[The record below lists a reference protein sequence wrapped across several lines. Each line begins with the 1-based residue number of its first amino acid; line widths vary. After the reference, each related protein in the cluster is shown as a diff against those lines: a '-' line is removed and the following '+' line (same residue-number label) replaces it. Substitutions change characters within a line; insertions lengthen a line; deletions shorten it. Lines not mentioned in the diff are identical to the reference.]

1 MSSAECHV
9 DENHAISGML
19 GGSDCIATGGE
30 GYSAASKGG
39 REFHRCNRCLAGT
52 TLFNSPEVAL
62 ANELSPEVEL
72 LSLDGV
78 AFFEICNG
86 RVVSWASVERPDA
99 EGSSCLISES
109 AECDE
114 VGGFLGVD
122 AEVGKSSNRGNL
134 VSSASISSKGG
145 GG

>member
-1 MSSAECHV
+1 M
-9 DENHAISGML
+9 
-19 GGSDCIATGGE
+19 
-30 GYSAASKGG
+30 
-39 REFHRCNRCLAGT
+39 
-52 TLFNSPEVAL
+52 

-86 RVVSWASVERPDA
+86 GVVSWASVERPDA
-99 EGSSCLISES
+99 EGPSCLISES

-122 AEVGKSSNRGNL
+122 AEVGESPNRGNL
-134 VSSASISSKGG
+134 VSPASISSKGG

>member
-1 MSSAECHV
+1 MLMKTTRFLACWGV
-9 DENHAISGML
+9 QIALPQGAKAIL
-19 GGSDCIATGGE
+19 LQQR
-30 GYSAASKGG
+30 GG

-86 RVVSWASVERPDA
+86 RVVSWASVERSDA
-99 EGSSCLISES
+99 EGSSCLIGES

-114 VGGFLGVD
+114 VGGFLSVD

>member
-1 MSSAECHV
+1 MSSAGCHV
-9 DENHAISGML
+9 DENHPISGML
-19 GGSDCIATGGE
+19 KGSDCITARE
-30 GYSAASKGG
+30 RKLFCCSKGG
-39 REFHRCNRCLAGT
+39 CEFRRCNRCLAGT

-86 RVVSWASVERPDA
+86 GVVSWASVERPDA